1 MTDINLPIIL
11 LAAFI
16 ASGSPGPATLAIAG
30 TSMSS
35 GRCAGL
41 ALASGVTTGS
51 FIWSVAAA
59 FGLGAV
65 MAANGWLVEVAR
77 YVGAAYL
84 MWLSFKAA
92 RSAWHGNKISTKPL
106 PQVTPRRAYAKGLAL
121 HLTNPKAVLFFG
133 ALYAIGLPAGT
144 PPAALIVV
152 ILAVGAQSLI
162 MFHLYAIIFSSAP
175 MAAAYTRAK
184 RWFEGFFALAFGA
197 IALKVLTTK
206 VG

>member
-1 MTDINLPIIL
+1 MTDINLPMIL
-11 LAAFI
+11 FAAFI

-35 GRCAGL
+35 GRRAGL

-51 FIWSVAAA
+51 FMWSVSAA

-65 MAANGWLVEVAR
+65 MAANVWVFEIIR

-84 MWLSFKAA
+84 LWLAVKAA
-92 RSAWHGNKISTKPL
+92 RSAWAGNRLAAKPL
-106 PQVTPRRAYAKGLAL
+106 PPTTPTRAYGKGLAL

-133 ALYAIGLPAGT
+133 ALYAIGVPPGT
-144 PPAALIVV
+144 PASGLVMV

-162 MFHLYAIIFSSAP
+162 MFHLYAVIFSSAP
-175 MAAAYTRAK
+175 MTAAYTRAK
-184 RWFEGFFALAFGA
+184 RGFEAFFALAFGA
-197 IALKVLTTK
+197 IAFKVLTTK
-206 VG
+206 VN